1 MNTESQENEQEYQE
15 HIEQEQFEDNQDIDS
30 QSEDSHGETEEQ
42 EIKTVPL
49 RAVQKERR
57 KRQEAEALA
66 QKAQIENEYL
76 RAQFNKNKPAE
87 EEDES
92 IYESATRK
100 EMKDTVSQ
108 TREEVLRDVREEA
121 WAENNPE
128 KTDYVN
134 ENLANFLKQRP
145 NLVSA
150 VQNSK
155 NRYKEAY
162 ELMSALSPKQQQ
174 QLTSPA
180 KQKRIQSPGS
190 PNSVPKSAGVDQVV
204 NLMAMSDSEYN
215 EWRKGQRKRK

>member
-1 MNTESQENEQEYQE
+1 MNTESQENEEQFEQE
-15 HIEQEQFEDNQDIDS
+15 HFEDNQEVDS
-30 QSEDSHGETEEQ
+30 QSDGSQGETEEQ

-49 RAVQKERR
+49 RAVQKERK

-66 QKAQIENEYL
+66 QRAQIENEYL
-76 RAQFNKNKPAE
+76 RSQFNKNKLAE

-121 WAENNPE
+121 WSENNPE
-128 KTDYVN
+128 KADYVN

-174 QLTSPA
+174 QMTSPA